1 MPIRYQTSARRH
13 SSPGGRA
20 TTTIVY
26 GRQWSASYQGRA
38 WRPPTDVYETA
49 DAVVVKL
56 EVAGMAEDSFDITF
70 ADGNLAVQG
79 VRNDPAEKLGYHQM
93 EIAYGEFSVEVYLRM
108 PVLADQIAA
117 TYHNGFLIISLPKD
131 SRRY

>member
-1 MPIRYQTSARRH
+1 MPIRYQTNTRRH
-13 SSPGGRA
+13 TSLGGQA

-38 WRPPTDVYETA
+38 WRPPTDVYETI

-56 EVAGMAEDSFDITF
+56 EVAGMAEDSFDVTF
-70 ADGNLAVQG
+70 ADGNLVVQG
-79 VRNDPAEKLGYHQM
+79 VRSDPAEKVGYHQM
-93 EIAYGEFSVEVYLRM
+93 EIAYGEFSVEVSLAM
-108 PVLADQIAA
+108 PILPDQIAA
-117 TYHNGFLIISLPKD
+117 TYDNGFLIISLPKD